1 MPKRS
6 YRKLRVLIL
15 ILVICFVAI
24 QFIRPGLDNAPVT
37 ADLKAPPPVKAVLQR
52 ACYDC
57 HSNETK
63 LLWFDQLAPAY
74 WLVVED
80 VKEGRKA
87 LNFSGWDSLPKA
99 QQAARLFESIFQI
112 EQQAMP
118 LSQYK
123 LLHHGAALSPE
134 DLAVLKDYAL
144 TMSYQARPDTARE
157 QAWKLQQGLWRTAA
171 ATPLNVANEYNGIS
185 YGPLAGFAN
194 WTVVST
200 TERYDNGT
208 LRLILGND
216 VVVKAIREGHTDPW
230 PDGSIFAK
238 VAWDQLADTSGEIRT
253 GAFKQVEFMIRDQE
267 KYAST
272 FGWGWARWVGGLS
285 MKPYG
290 KDASFVTEC
299 MNCHRPLDKTDHTF
313 TFPLADTQTVTR
325 KVITT
330 FINRKDST
338 MSTLYGNDIAVQ
350 NARNGQPYGAGA
362 VVSLVTWLQREDP
375 HWFGGRI
382 PGALSS
388 IEILRFSGA
397 DTLSS
402 IEHQAGKNLT
412 KRTDYS
418 FTGRSAAVMP

>member
-6 YRKLRVLIL
+6 SRKLRVLIL
-15 ILVICFVAI
+15 ILLICFVAA
-24 QFIRPGLDNAPVT
+24 QFIRPGLDNPPVT
-37 ADLKAPPPVKAVLQR
+37 ADLKAPDPVRSILQR

-74 WLVVED
+74 WLVVKD
-80 VKEGRKA
+80 VREGRKA

-99 QQAARLFESIFQI
+99 QQAAKLFESVFQI

-123 LLHHGAALSPE
+123 LLHHGAAISPE

-144 TMSYQARPDTARE
+144 TMAYKPHPDTTRE
-157 QAWKLQQGLWRTAA
+157 QAWKLQQGLWQTAA
-171 ATPLNVANEYNGIS
+171 TTRNVADEYNGIS

-194 WTVVST
+194 WTAVST

-208 LRLILGND
+208 LRLILGNE
-216 VVVKAIREGHTDPW
+216 VVVKAIREGHTNPW

-238 VAWDQLADTSGEIRT
+238 VAWDQLADTSGEIRA
-253 GAFKQVEFMIRDQE
+253 GAFKQVEFMIRDQN
-267 KYAST
+267 KYASS

-330 FINRKDST
+330 FINKKDST

-350 NARNGQPYGAGA
+350 NARVGQPYGAGA
-362 VVSLVTWLQREDP
+362 VVSLVTWLQRGDP

-382 PGALSS
+382 PGKLSS
-388 IEILRFSGA
+388 IEIMSFFGA
-397 DTLSS
+397 DS
-402 IEHQAGKNLT
+402 IFSIQHQGGVSQAPPIHYI
-412 KRTDYS
+412 TDRKAS
-418 FTGRSAAVMP
+418 VMP